1 MIAARN
7 LRTPAPRKGT
17 RVSEQVDRLVEIMS
31 LLRAHCA
38 WTAELTHES
47 LVHFLL
53 EESYEL
59 THAIESDA
67 NDAALAEEI
76 GDILLQVTL
85 HAAIGAERGSF
96 DLDSIAAGLSAKMVR
111 RNTHIF
117 NPDGSLRD
125 SFPESIGEII
135 ESWDRAKRAEK
146 PQNESAVAGLPANL
160 PALLYAQKFISR
172 TQRHAA
178 LEAATGDH
186 PQPSVHPGNPLENGD
201 LDDEQKLG
209 EHLLSLCELAQA
221 RGLDAERALR
231 TVVQQRVART
241 EPGTHDT
248 TS

>member
-1 MIAARN
+1 
-7 LRTPAPRKGT
+7 
-17 RVSEQVDRLVEIMS
+17 
-31 LLRAHCA
+31 
-38 WTAELTHES
+38 
-47 LVHFLL
+47 
-53 EESYEL
+53 
-59 THAIESDA
+59 
-67 NDAALAEEI
+67 
-76 GDILLQVTL
+76 
-85 HAAIGAERGSF
+85 
-96 DLDSIAAGLSAKMVR
+96 MVR

-117 NPDGSLRD
+117 NPDGSLKD
-125 SFPESIGEII
+125 TFPQSVEEII

-178 LEAATGDH
+178 LDHRAAEPAAGEQ
-186 PQPSVHPGNPLENGD
+186 PQPSVNAGTPLEHAG

-209 EHLLSLCELAQA
+209 EHLLSLCELAEA

-241 EPGTHDT
+241 EARTHDT